1 MSARQI
7 AALLG
12 SNKNKDDDITN
23 NRLNHPQQS
32 LQYYPNN
39 VPSFIDYTQND
50 IIQNNI
56 PVAINNTV
64 ASINGSYLQPTLN
77 NMTIN
82 RSASMI

>member
-23 NRLNHPQQS
+23 NRLNHSQQS

-39 VPSFIDYTQND
+39 VTSFVDYTQND

-56 PVAINNTV
+56 PVTINNTV
-64 ASINGSYLQPTLN
+64 ASINGSQF
-77 NMTIN
+77 
-82 RSASMI
+82 RV